1 MAASS
6 DRSQTE
12 RGFATTTNRAQVQPA
27 AEARNGPTRLKAF
40 ELVRNSVYTVGAL
53 FFVAI
58 AGVVVVG
65 FTGGDAS
72 TISTMLTAVTGV
84 IGALVGAYFGVQV
97 GNEGRQQ
104 VEERAEERR
113 RDAEERLNK
122 ALAMLPQEDAAV
134 VLGMESPRSEPREQE
149 EPE

>member
-1 MAASS
+1 M
-6 DRSQTE
+6 
-12 RGFATTTNRAQVQPA
+12 
-27 AEARNGPTRLKAF
+27 
-40 ELVRNSVYTVGAL
+40 
-53 FFVAI
+53 
-58 AGVVVVG
+58 
-65 FTGGDAS
+65 
-72 TISTMLTAVTGV
+72 
-84 IGALVGAYFGVQV
+84 VGAYFGVQV
-97 GNEGRQQ
+97 GNEGREQ